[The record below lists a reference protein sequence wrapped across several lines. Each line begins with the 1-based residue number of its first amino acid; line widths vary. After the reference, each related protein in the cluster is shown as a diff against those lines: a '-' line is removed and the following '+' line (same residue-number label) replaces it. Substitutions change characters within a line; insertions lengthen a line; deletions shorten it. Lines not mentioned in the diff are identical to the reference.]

1 MKVNLN
7 KQTSAFDSTLAQ
19 RVRDEVLPFVRQPAQ
34 YIGGEVNQLVKPGD
48 WAAADV
54 RVVIGFPDAY
64 TIGMSHLGCQILYWL
79 CNHTDGV
86 CAERTYAPW
95 IDAEAVMREKNVP
108 LFTWDTR
115 QPVGECDIFAI
126 SLQYE
131 LCFTT
136 VLNMLDLAGI
146 PHLSAERTDEHPLV
160 IVGGPQADNPEPM
173 ADFVDLVVIGDGE
186 HSMAAILDAYKEYK
200 AAGVGRRDMIA
211 KMAARFPWMYAP
223 NLYDVSYHEDGTIAG
238 LIPKLPGLP
247 TQIERCKTPDFDVAP
262 FPRKPLVPW
271 VEVVHDRIGI
281 EIMRGCPQ
289 VCRFCHAGYTKRPLH
304 YRTVDR
310 ILEIA
315 EEAFHATGHHEISLL
330 SLSTADYPLLPELA
344 KRMNERFAPRM
355 VNLSFPS
362 LRVDKMLA
370 HIPAMGSGVRRGSI
384 TMAVEAARD
393 DMRKAI
399 RKKVTDGNLLEGVR
413 AVYKAGWR
421 KLKLYFMAG
430 FPGERDDDIAAIY
443 DLCEQ
448 ISMERCKLGLGQP
461 GTVIASV
468 GWLVPKPFTPLQW
481 MAQPREAYFDA
492 VREKLRQFSRGMIS
506 ASGSYAGVEREAEL
520 LPASHAT
527 EAPAEK
533 MQPRR
538 HGGTEKNSIREGEAP
553 AEPLAS
559 DRLRAGPPPEG
570 STDRLRAGPLPE
582 GSTDR
587 LRAGPLPEGST
598 DRLRTGPLP
607 EGIAD
612 RLRAG
617 PPLDSDRSGRGENS
631 RKAFRKGKRKA
642 RPEVTLRTHDARRSV
657 LEAVFARGDR
667 RLGATVLA
675 AWKNGSRFDAWD
687 EGYDHEAWRRAFE
700 STGVDPAWYAHRER
714 GYDEVLPWEHI
725 GLHMRR
731 EFLEKGY
738 DDMFAQ
744 INVPKP
750 EAALKPTNRA
760 TLPTGA
766 RTLPVL

>member
-1 MKVNLN
+1 MDLPCGTDTRFESRNSRADGILIGVNEERQN
-7 KQTSAFDSTLAQ
+7 QNTGESVALAD
-19 RVRDEVLPFVRQPAQ
+19 RVRDELLPFVRQPAQ
-34 YIGGEVNQLVKPGD
+34 YIGGEVNQLVQPGD

-54 RVVIGFPDAY
+54 RVVIGFPDTY

-79 CNHTDGV
+79 CNHTAGV

-95 IDAEAVMREKNVP
+95 MDAEAVMRKKDLP

-115 QPVGECDIFAI
+115 QPVGACDIFAI

-136 VLNMLDLAGI
+136 VLDMLDLAGI
-146 PHLSAERTDEHPLV
+146 PQRAADRTDEHPLV

-173 ADFVDLVVIGDGE
+173 AEFVDLVVIGDGE
-186 HSMAAILDAYKEYK
+186 HSLAAILDAYKEYK
-200 AAGVGRRDMIA
+200 NAGIGRREMIA
-211 KMAARFPWMYAP
+211 KMALRFPWIYAP
-223 NLYDVSYHEDGTIAG
+223 NLYDVSYHDDGTIAG

-247 TQIERCKTPDFDVAP
+247 TQIERCKTPNFDVAP

-310 ILEIA
+310 ILDIA
-315 EEAFHATGHHEISLL
+315 EEAYDATGHHEISLL

-344 KRMNERFAPRM
+344 QRMNERFGPRM

-370 HIPAMGSGVRRGSI
+370 HIPAMANGVRKGSI

-413 AVYKAGWR
+413 AVYQAGWR
-421 KLKLYFMAG
+421 RLKLYFMSG

-443 DLCEQ
+443 DLCSE
-448 ISMERCKLGLGQP
+448 ISLERSRMGLGQP
-461 GTVIASV
+461 GSVVASV

-481 MAQPREAYFDA
+481 MAQPREAYFEA
-492 VREKLRQFSRGMIS
+492 VREKLRQYSRGEVS
-506 ASGSYAGVEREAEL
+506 ASGSYSAAESDQPVASGVPAGRN
-520 LPASHAT
+520 
-527 EAPAEK
+527 APADDIESA
-533 MQPRR
+533 
-538 HGGTEKNSIREGEAP
+538 N
-553 AEPLAS
+553 
-559 DRLRAGPPPEG
+559 
-570 STDRLRAGPLPE
+570 TDRERVQKP
-582 GSTDR
+582 
-587 LRAGPLPEGST
+587 
-598 DRLRTGPLP
+598 
-607 EGIAD
+607 
-612 RLRAG
+612 
-617 PPLDSDRSGRGENS
+617 
-631 RKAFRKGKRKA
+631 RKKKHKRPT
-642 RPEVTLRTHDARRSV
+642 RPDVKLRTHDARRSV

-667 RLGATVLA
+667 RLGAVIHA
-675 AWKNGSRFDAWD
+675 AWQNGARLDAWD
-687 EGYDHEAWRRAFE
+687 EGYNHDAWEKAFAD
-700 STGVDPAWYAHRER
+700 TGVDPAWYAHRER
-714 GYDEVLPWEHI
+714 GFDEILPWEHI

-738 DDMFAQ
+738 DDMFTQ
-744 INVPKP
+744 INVAKP
-750 EAALKPTNRA
+750 DADIQPTNRE

-766 RTLPVL
+766 RPLPVL